1 MNTLRFGYL
10 LINTM
15 AVASM
20 MGCSNEQ
27 PPEKPPLDL
36 YLEVQNMYNSGPNK
50 PFVNGRPTD
59 GKQINGILSTG
70 RRADGRQVYGKF
82 DTNVL
87 NNEPISL
94 TFIDTISGVTYQG
107 PDLVGIETTGQL
119 LDGST
124 RQIRFKAYDGV
135 TVPATNLYLVAYV
148 DSGESVCGVREGQ
161 PIWAAILPQIFD
173 ETTGNELASD
183 PTKYTFS
190 CRFGAI
196 QRCQEMYYVKNGTG
210 RESKAG
216 INKVRKLNDYHAA
229 CVKMLRADYCG
240 DGKAHT
246 FDGTLVDF
254 YDHLVNSNQA
264 RTGTSG
270 QDGFY
275 FESEWDI
282 DGAHCLNAT
291 RWMPAS
297 LNSLSMNQSSANPD
311 WEYIRLN
318 CPARFS
324 YPVPMANGGLSIP
337 TRACGSSSNWNTS
350 VGWDQYAD
358 SAPVQVGRNKIR
370 TNTKLNGYNLQ

>member
-1 MNTLRFGYL
+1 MNTLRLGYL
-10 LINTM
+10 LMNTM
-15 AVASM
+15 VVASL
-20 MGCSNEQ
+20 MGCSDEQ
-27 PPEKPPLDL
+27 PPEKLPVDPD
-36 YLEVQNMYNSGPNK
+36 VQKMWDSAPNRL
-50 PFVNGRPTD
+50 FVNGRPKD
-59 GKQINGILSTG
+59 GKQINGILATG
-70 RRADGRQVYGKF
+70 RRADGRPVYGKF
-82 DTNVL
+82 DTNVS

-94 TFIDTISGVTYQG
+94 TFIDTASGVTYKG

-135 TVPATNLYLVAYV
+135 TVPATNLYLVEYV

-173 ETTGNELASD
+173 ENTGNELASD
-183 PTKYTFS
+183 PTKDTFS

-196 QRCQEMYYVKNGTG
+196 QRCQEMYYVKNGIG
-210 RESKAG
+210 VESKAG
-216 INKVRKLNDYHAA
+216 TSKIRNLDDYHAA
-229 CVKMLRADYCG
+229 CIKMLRADYCG
-240 DGKAHT
+240 DGNAHT

-275 FESEWDI
+275 LESEWDI

-297 LNSLSMNQSSANPD
+297 LNSLAMNQSSANPD
-311 WEYIRLN
+311 WEYVRLN
-318 CPARFS
+318 CPARFA
-324 YPVPMANGGLSIP
+324 YPVPMANGRSSVP
-337 TRACGSSSNWNTS
+337 DRACGASSNWNTS
-350 VGWDQYAD
+350 VGFDLYV
-358 SAPVQVGRNKIR
+358 SRAPTQVGRNKIR

>member
-1 MNTLRFGYL
+1 MSPLRLGYL

-20 MGCSNEQ
+20 MGCSNEP
-27 PPEKPPLDL
+27 PPEKLPVDPD
-36 YLEVQNMYNSGPNK
+36 VQQMYASAPNRL
-50 PFVNGRPTD
+50 FVNGRPKD
-59 GKQINGILSTG
+59 GKQINGILSSG
-70 RRADGRQVYGKF
+70 RRADGRAVYGKF
-82 DTNVL
+82 DTNVF

-94 TFIDTISGVTYQG
+94 TFIDTASGVTYKG

-124 RQIRFKAYDGV
+124 RPIRFKAYDGV
-135 TVPATNLYLVAYV
+135 TVPATNLYLVEYV
-148 DSGESVCGVREGQ
+148 DSGESVCGDREGQ

-173 ETTGNELASD
+173 ENTGNELASD

-190 CRFGAI
+190 CRFGAL

-210 RESKAG
+210 RESKNG
-216 INKVRKLNDYHAA
+216 IYKTRSLNDYHAA

-246 FDGTLVDF
+246 FEGTAVDF
-254 YDHLVNSNQA
+254 YDHLVNSNKA
-264 RTGTSG
+264 RTGTAG

-297 LNSLSMNQSSANPD
+297 LNSLAMNQSSANPD
-311 WEYIRLN
+311 WEYVRLN
-318 CPARFS
+318 CPARFAF
-324 YPVPMANGGLSIP
+324 PVPMANGGLSLP
-337 TRACGSSSNWNTS
+337 SRACGSSSNWNTS
-350 VGWDQYAD
+350 VGWDQYAEGIP
-358 SAPVQVGRNKIR
+358 AQVGRNKLR
-370 TNTKLNGYNLQ
+370 TNTQLNGYNLN

>member
-1 MNTLRFGYL
+1 MNTLRLSYL
-10 LINTM
+10 LMNTM
-15 AVASM
+15 AFASM

-27 PPEKPPLDL
+27 PPEKLPVDPD
-36 YLEVQNMYNSGPNK
+36 VQKMYDSAPNRL
-50 PFVNGRPTD
+50 FVNGRPKD

-70 RRADGRQVYGKF
+70 RRADGRPVYGKF
-82 DTNVL
+82 DTNVF

-94 TFIDTISGVTYQG
+94 TFIDTASGVTYKG

-135 TVPATNLYLVAYV
+135 TVPATNLYLVEYV
-148 DSGESVCGVREGQ
+148 DSGESVCGDREGQ
-161 PIWAAILPQIFD
+161 PIWAAILPQIYD
-173 ETTGNELASD
+173 ENTGNEVASD

-190 CRFGAI
+190 CRFGAL

-210 RESKAG
+210 VESDG
-216 INKVRKLNDYHAA
+216 QSSRTRNLNDYHAA

-240 DGKAHT
+240 NGPAHT
-246 FDGTLVDF
+246 FEGTTVDF
-254 YDHLVNSNQA
+254 YDHLLNGNKA
-264 RTGTSG
+264 KTGTTG
-270 QDGFY
+270 EDGFY

-297 LNSLSMNQSSANPD
+297 LSKLAMNQSSANPD

-318 CPARFS
+318 CPARFA
-324 YPVPMANGGLSIP
+324 YPVPMANGNPSLP
-337 TRACGSSSNWNTS
+337 DRACGTSSNWNTS
-350 VGWDQYAD
+350 VGFSMYV
-358 SAPVQVGRNKIR
+358 SNAPTQMGRSKIR
-370 TNTKLNGYNLQ
+370 TNTILNGYYLQ